1 MTDQEY
7 MRRALELAVRGA
19 GHVSPNPMVG
29 AVVVKDGRIIGE
41 GWHEKIGGLHA
52 ERNAL
57 ARLTES
63 AEGATIYVTLEP
75 CCHWGRTPPCTEA
88 ILEHKLARVVV
99 GCLDPNPKVAGK
111 GIRILEDAG
120 VECTVGVLENEC
132 LAVNEVFFHYIT
144 KKTPFVVAKYAMT
157 LDGKIAAYTGDS
169 KWVTGEEARHH
180 VHETRRRLSAIMVG
194 IGTVMADDPMLNCR
208 IEEGVDP
215 TRLVCDSK
223 LRIPLESQLVKTA
236 KDIPTIVFCADYMMD
251 KKKRLEKAGVKV
263 VVLPDANNER
273 VDLAAV
279 MQWLGENGID
289 SVLLEGGG
297 TLNFSAM
304 RLGLV
309 DRVQAY
315 IAPKIIGGAQAQTPV
330 GGEGFAKM
338 ADAMELSEMSIT
350 RLGADFLL
358 EGRLRKD

>member
-1 MTDQEY
+1 M
-7 MRRALELAVRGA
+7 
-19 GHVSPNPMVG
+19 
-29 AVVVKDGRIIGE
+29 
-41 GWHEKIGGLHA
+41 
-52 ERNAL
+52 
-57 ARLTES
+57 
-63 AEGATIYVTLEP
+63 
-75 CCHWGRTPPCTEA
+75 
-88 ILEHKLARVVV
+88 
-99 GCLDPNPKVAGK
+99 
-111 GIRILEDAG
+111 
-120 VECTVGVLENEC
+120 
-132 LAVNEVFFHYIT
+132 
-144 KKTPFVVAKYAMT
+144 
-157 LDGKIAAYTGDS
+157 
-169 KWVTGEEARHH
+169 
-180 VHETRRRLSAIMVG
+180 
-194 IGTVMADDPMLNCR
+194 
-208 IEEGVDP
+208 
-215 TRLVCDSK
+215 
-223 LRIPLESQLVKTA
+223 
-236 KDIPTIVFCADYMMD
+236 
-251 KKKRLEKAGVKV
+251 
-263 VVLPDANNER
+263 VLPDANNER